1 MSEIITV
8 AGVTHPAAGKKQ
20 GKIQD
25 TQGRIWQVWADKI
38 SQFNAGQ
45 SYEILTSKTTQFN
58 GATYVT
64 IGEFRPLT
72 PGVGAQQAAA
82 FAPPPQQARAP
93 FYPPTSPPP
102 MPAPQQAAAA
112 PISEHVRRMDIFI
125 CGAVNNM
132 LANENINPLD
142 INPDGMMQFITM
154 MKEVWK
160 KTLGPNAGQ
169 SPPAPAPAPAPAQAP
184 STAMVQSPTASV
196 PFNDEIPF

>member
-25 TQGRIWQVWADKI
+25 TQGRQWQVWADKI

-64 IGEFRPLT
+64 IGEFRE
-72 PGVGAQQAAA
+72 AAPPA
-82 FAPPPQQARAP
+82 YSAPPPQQVRAP
-93 FYPPTSPPP
+93 FYQPALLPP
-102 MPAPQQAAAA
+102 MPAPQQAVAA
-112 PISEHVRRMDIFI
+112 PISEHLRRMDIFI
-125 CGAVNNM
+125 CGAVNNA
-132 LANENINPLD
+132 LANQNVNPLAV
-142 INPDGMMQFITM
+142 NPEIMMQFITM

-169 SPPAPAPAPAPAQAP
+169 AQPPVTQAAPPPVPGQM
-184 STAMVQSPTASV
+184 TAAA